1 METLINRIKEL
12 KGIEFSSKIKLAEA
26 LENKIEGINIKDME
40 IYYNYITLEVGN
52 YNKINIIIECCS
64 NNKYKIEMLEVIT
77 VKEIIL

>member
-12 KGIEFSSKIKLAEA
+12 KDIEFSSKIKLREA

-40 IYYNYITLEVGN
+40 IYYNYITLELEKD
-52 YNKINIIIECCS
+52 NKINIIIECYN
-64 NNKYKIEMLEVIT
+64 NNKYKIERLEIIT

>member
-1 METLINRIKEL
+1 MEILINRIKEL

-26 LENKIEGINIKDME
+26 LENKIADINIKNSE
-40 IYYNYITLEVGN
+40 VYYNYITLELEKD
-52 YNKINIIIECCS
+52 NKINIIIEFCN

>member
-12 KGIEFSSKIKLAEA
+12 KGIEFNSKIKLAEA
-26 LENKIEGINIKDME
+26 LENKIKDVDIKNSE
-40 IYYNYITLEVGN
+40 VYYNYITLELEKD
-52 YNKINIIIECCS
+52 NKINIIIECCS